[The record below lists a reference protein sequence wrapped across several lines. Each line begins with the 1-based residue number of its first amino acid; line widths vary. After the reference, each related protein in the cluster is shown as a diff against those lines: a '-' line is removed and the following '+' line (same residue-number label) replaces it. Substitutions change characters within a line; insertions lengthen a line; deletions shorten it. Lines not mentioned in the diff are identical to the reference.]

1 MTKLTIKQQRFA
13 DEYIISGN
21 ATEAAIKAG
30 YSKNSAKEIGAQNL
44 TKLNI
49 SKYIKERLDE
59 LKKARTMS
67 LEEAIERTTS
77 IARREPQKGY
87 SKTINKLTGDVEKE
101 VEYYFTPTVE
111 EAQKSLEHIIKINGG
126 FVDKVDLNADVDMEL
141 NVKIDYGDE
150 L

>member
-1 MTKLTIKQQRFA
+1 MKLTIKQKRFA

-21 ATEAAIKAG
+21 ATDAARIAG
-30 YSKNSAKEIGAQNL
+30 YSKKTASVIGAENL
-44 TKLNI
+44 IKPNI

-87 SKTINKLTGDVEKE
+87 SKTINKITGDVEKDI
-101 VEYYFTPTVE
+101 EYYFTPTVE
-111 EAQKSLEHIIKINGG
+111 EAQKSLEHIIKLNGG
-126 FVDKVDLNADVDMEL
+126 FIDKLDLTAESRVVIVDDLED
-141 NVKIDYGDE
+141 
-150 L
+150 

>member
-1 MTKLTIKQQRFA
+1 MTKLTIKQKKFA

-21 ATEAAIKAG
+21 ATEAAKKAG

-87 SKTINKLTGDVEKE
+87 SKTINKITGDVEKDI
-101 VEYYFTPTVE
+101 EYYFTPTVE
-111 EAQKSLEHIIKINGG
+111 EAQKSLEHIIKLNGG
-126 FVDKVDLNADVDMEL
+126 FIDKLDLTAESRVVIVDDLED
-141 NVKIDYGDE
+141 
-150 L
+150 

>member
-1 MTKLTIKQQRFA
+1 MKLTIKQKRFA

-21 ATEAAIKAG
+21 ATEAAKKAG
-30 YSKNSAKEIGAQNL
+30 YSKKTASVIGAENL
-44 TKLNI
+44 IKPNI

-87 SKTINKLTGDVEKE
+87 SKTINKITGDVEKDI
-101 VEYYFTPTVE
+101 EYYFTPTVE
-111 EAQKSLEHIIKINGG
+111 EAQKSLEHIIKLNGG
-126 FVDKVDLNADVDMEL
+126 FIDKLDLTAESRVVIVDDLED
-141 NVKIDYGDE
+141 
-150 L
+150 

>member
-1 MTKLTIKQQRFA
+1 MTKLTIKQKKFA

-21 ATEAAIKAG
+21 ATEAAKKAG
-30 YSKNSAKEIGAQNL
+30 YSKKTASVIGAENL
-44 TKLNI
+44 IKPNI

-87 SKTINKLTGDVEKE
+87 SKTINKITGDVEKDI
-101 VEYYFTPTVE
+101 EYYFTPTVE
-111 EAQKSLEHIIKINGG
+111 EAQKSLEHIIKLNGG
-126 FVDKVDLNADVDMEL
+126 FIDKLDLTAESRVVIVDDLED
-141 NVKIDYGDE
+141 
-150 L
+150 

>member
-1 MTKLTIKQQRFA
+1 MTKLTIKQKKFA

-21 ATEAAIKAG
+21 ATEAAKKAG

-87 SKTINKLTGDVEKE
+87 SKTINKITKKKKKDI
-101 VEYYFTPTVE
+101 EYYFTPTVE
-111 EAQKSLEHIIKINGG
+111 EAQKSLEHIIKLNGG
-126 FVDKVDLNADVDMEL
+126 FIDKLDLTAESRVVIVDDLED
-141 NVKIDYGDE
+141 
-150 L
+150 

>member
-1 MTKLTIKQQRFA
+1 MKLTIKQQRFA

-21 ATEAAIKAG
+21 ATEAAKKAG
-30 YSKNSAKEIGAQNL
+30 YSEKTASVIGAENL
-44 TKLNI
+44 IKPNI

-87 SKTINKLTGDVEKE
+87 SKTINKITGYVEKDI
-101 VEYYFTPTVE
+101 EYYFTPTVE
-111 EAQKSLEHIIKINGG
+111 EAQKSLEHIIKLNGG
-126 FVDKVDLNADVDMEL
+126 FIDKLDLTAESKVVILDDLE
-141 NVKIDYGDE
+141 D
-150 L
+150 

>member
-1 MTKLTIKQQRFA
+1 MKLTIKQKKFA

-21 ATEAAIKAG
+21 ATEAAKKAG
-30 YSKNSAKEIGAQNL
+30 YSKKTASVIGAENL
-44 TKLNI
+44 IKPNI

-87 SKTINKLTGDVEKE
+87 SKTINKKTGDVEKDI
-101 VEYYFTPTVE
+101 EYYFTPTVE
-111 EAQKSLEHIIKINGG
+111 EAQKSLEHIIKLNGG
-126 FVDKVDLNADVDMEL
+126 FIDKLEVDTESRVVIVDDLED
-141 NVKIDYGDE
+141 
-150 L
+150 

>member
-1 MTKLTIKQQRFA
+1 MKLTIKQQRFA

-30 YSKNSAKEIGAQNL
+30 YSEKSASVIGAENL
-44 TKLNI
+44 IKPNI

-87 SKTINKLTGDVEKE
+87 SKTINKITGDVEKDI
-101 VEYYFTPTVE
+101 EYYFTPTVE
-111 EAQKSLEHIIKINGG
+111 EAQKSLEHIIKLNGG
-126 FVDKVDLNADVDMEL
+126 FIDKLDLTAESRVVIVDDLED
-141 NVKIDYGDE
+141 
-150 L
+150 

>member
-1 MTKLTIKQQRFA
+1 MKKLTIKQKKFA

-21 ATEAAIKAG
+21 ATEAAKKAG
-30 YSKNSAKEIGAQNL
+30 YSKKTAKEIGAQNL

-87 SKTINKLTGDVEKE
+87 SKTINKITGDVEKDI
-101 VEYYFTPTVE
+101 EYYFTPTVE
-111 EAQKSLEHIIKINGG
+111 EAQKSLEHIIKLNGG
-126 FVDKVDLNADVDMEL
+126 FIDKLDLTAESRVVIVDDLED
-141 NVKIDYGDE
+141 
-150 L
+150 

>member
-1 MTKLTIKQQRFA
+1 MKKLTIKQKKFA

-21 ATEAAIKAG
+21 ATQAAKKAG
-30 YSKNSAKEIGAQNL
+30 YSEKTASVIGAENL
-44 TKLNI
+44 IKPNI

-87 SKTINKLTGDVEKE
+87 SKTINKITGDVEKE

-111 EAQKSLEHIIKINGG
+111 EVQKSLEHIIKLNGG
-126 FVDKVDLNADVDMEL
+126 FIDKVDLTAESRVVIVDDLE
-141 NVKIDYGDE
+141 D
-150 L
+150 

>member
-1 MTKLTIKQQRFA
+1 MTKLTIKQKKFA

-21 ATEAAIKAG
+21 ATEAAKKAG
-30 YSKNSAKEIGAQNL
+30 YSKKTAKEIGAQNL

-87 SKTINKLTGDVEKE
+87 SKTINKITGDVEKDI
-101 VEYYFTPTVE
+101 EYYFTPTVE
-111 EAQKSLEHIIKINGG
+111 EAQKSLEHIIKLNGG
-126 FVDKVDLNADVDMEL
+126 FIDKLDLTAESRVVIVDDLED
-141 NVKIDYGDE
+141 
-150 L
+150 

>member
-1 MTKLTIKQQRFA
+1 MKKLTIKQKKFA

-21 ATEAAIKAG
+21 ATQAAKKAG
-30 YSKNSAKEIGAQNL
+30 YSEKTASVIGAENL
-44 TKLNI
+44 IKPNI

-87 SKTINKLTGDVEKE
+87 SKTINKITGDVEKE

-111 EAQKSLEHIIKINGG
+111 EAQKSLEHIIKLNGG
-126 FVDKVDLNADVDMEL
+126 FIDKVDLTAESRVVIVDDLE
-141 NVKIDYGDE
+141 D
-150 L
+150 

>member
-1 MTKLTIKQQRFA
+1 MKLTIKQQRFA

-21 ATEAAIKAG
+21 ATEAAKKAG
-30 YSKNSAKEIGAQNL
+30 YSEKSASVIGAENL
-44 TKLNI
+44 IKPNI

-87 SKTINKLTGDVEKE
+87 SKTINKITGYVEKDI
-101 VEYYFTPTVE
+101 EYYFTPTVE
-111 EAQKSLEHIIKINGG
+111 EAQKSLEHIIKLNGG
-126 FVDKVDLNADVDMEL
+126 FIDKLDLTAESKVVILDDLE
-141 NVKIDYGDE
+141 D
-150 L
+150 

>member
-1 MTKLTIKQQRFA
+1 MKKLTIKQKKFA

-21 ATEAAIKAG
+21 ATQAAKKAG
-30 YSKNSAKEIGAQNL
+30 YSEKTASVIGAENL
-44 TKLNI
+44 IKPNI

-87 SKTINKLTGDVEKE
+87 SKTINKITGDVEKE

-111 EAQKSLEHIIKINGG
+111 EAQKSLEHIIKLNGG
-126 FVDKVDLNADVDMEL
+126 FIDKLEVESESRVVIVDDLED
-141 NVKIDYGDE
+141 
-150 L
+150 